1 MKRKFNP
8 SRPASRKL
16 TRSNSKWSITQT
28 YKITLT
34 LTLRLNLT
42 HGVHQNA
49 PRWQKIYMCTSG
61 STLRIIFIFLTQKC
75 TKWLLKMSAK
85 FWDNIVHR
93 FLIDEVCVKL
103 AQSRQKQKRTGS
115 NRVKAKDY
123 NNILHLKSFLIY

>member
-1 MKRKFNP
+1 MR
-8 SRPASRKL
+8 
-16 TRSNSKWSITQT
+16 
-28 YKITLT
+28 
-34 LTLRLNLT
+34 
-42 HGVHQNA
+42 
-49 PRWQKIYMCTSG
+49 TSG
-61 STLRIIFIFLTQKC
+61 SNLRIIFIFLTQKC
-75 TKWLLKMSAK
+75 TKWLLKMIAK